1 MSVKNIILN
10 IEDKTTLS
18 WEGLVLR
25 VGIVKFLKYALNE
38 TKYACKL
45 VA

>member
-1 MSVKNIILN
+1 
-10 IEDKTTLS
+10 
-18 WEGLVLR
+18 LVLR

-45 VA
+45 VAWLILQKTNPHSIWGWGGV